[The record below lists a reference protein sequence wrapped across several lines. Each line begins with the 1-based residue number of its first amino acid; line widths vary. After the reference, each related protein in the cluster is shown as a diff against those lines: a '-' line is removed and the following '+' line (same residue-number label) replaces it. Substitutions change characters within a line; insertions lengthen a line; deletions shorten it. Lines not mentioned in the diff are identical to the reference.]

1 MNQHTLLL
9 SIGPVGSLYP
19 NQASLY
25 VLWIPQMCRLC
36 DGDGVWV
43 AGCDLIIA
51 ANFPN
56 LCSGSRS
63 SAHRDAALI
72 LPISQIWATFW
83 VSPLQVTTPRQLSR
97 GQIFSKQNCNLN
109 HFSECT
115 QLQLSHHQLIFI
127 TTKPVPSPQKLSN
140 GQWAH
145 TTNNNICGYHL
156 IHILISIHWTFT
168 QHRNRNQIYEKVV
181 KEDFIISLLKF
192 YSITYTHL

>member
-1 MNQHTLLL
+1 MYL
-9 SIGPVGSLYP
+9 S
-19 NQASLY
+19 QASLHL
-25 VLWIPQMCRLC
+25 LWIPQNVSGVWWWC
-36 DGDGVWV
+36 DVMWV

-63 SAHRDAALI
+63 PARRDAALM

-83 VSPLQVTTPRQLSR
+83 VSPLPVAAPRQLSR

-127 TTKPVPSPQKLSN
+127 TTKPVPSPPHKLSN
-140 GQWAH
+140 GH
-145 TTNNNICGYHL
+145 TQLTTISVGIWYIFWSPSTEHL
-156 IHILISIHWTFT
+156 HNTIAISTKKWLKKILPFHYLNLHCIQLHTLSC
-168 QHRNRNQIYEKVV
+168 
-181 KEDFIISLLKF
+181 KF
-192 YSITYTHL
+192 

>member
-1 MNQHTLLL
+1 M
-9 SIGPVGSLYP
+9 SSE
-19 NQASLY
+19 S
-25 VLWIPQMCRLC
+25 PQMCRLC
-36 DGDGVWV
+36 DGVGVWV

-63 SAHRDAALI
+63 SAYRDAALI

-83 VSPLQVTTPRQLSR
+83 VSPLPVAVTTPRQLSR

-140 GQWAH
+140 GQWAQL
-145 TTNNNICGYHL
+145 TT
-156 IHILISIHWTFT
+156 ISVGIIWYIFWTPST
-168 QHRNRNQIYEKVV
+168 
-181 KEDFIISLLKF
+181 EDLHNTVTETISTKK
-192 YSITYTHL
+192 